1 MRCGYNNKVVNANA
15 KVEVIIAANTAP
27 TTSWA
32 LFKAYNTI
40 KSFSPHLFH
49 SLEETEAEEG

>member
-1 MRCGYNNKVVNANA
+1 MRSGYNNKVVNTNA
-15 KVEVIIAANTAP
+15 KVEEVIIVANTAP

-32 LFKAYNTI
+32 LFKAHYTI

-49 SLEETEAEEG
+49 PL